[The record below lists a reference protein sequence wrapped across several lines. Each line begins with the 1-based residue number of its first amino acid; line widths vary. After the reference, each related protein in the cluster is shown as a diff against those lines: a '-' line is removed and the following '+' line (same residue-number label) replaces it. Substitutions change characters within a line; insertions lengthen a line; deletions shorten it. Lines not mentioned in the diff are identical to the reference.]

1 MFDISTVSK
10 RYFSIKLTVTDA
22 EDQVKSIELEVEPPK
37 VKMLKKLVA
46 VERTADEDAMDELA
60 EVTRKMLSKNKAK
73 YDVPIEYIDDLDY
86 DQLKEILTA
95 YFAWLRDNQ
104 NSPN

>member
-37 VKMLKKLVA
+37 VKMLKKLMSL
-46 VERTADEDAMDELA
+46 RKTAREETMDELSEA
-60 EVTRKMLSKNKAK
+60 IRKMLSKNKAK
-73 YDVPIEYIDDLDY
+73 YVVPIEYIDELDF
-86 DQLKEILTA
+86 DQMVEILNA
-95 YFAWLRDNQ
+95 YFEWLGKEKDSKN
-104 NSPN
+104 